1 MNPLVFLRPS
11 APTPE
16 GLPPPALSGVLWVSE
31 LIPGVLG
38 GVYKVLTTPSTMFW
52 SVLLVHREDS
62 AVYPSGSVGPLPHTE
77 LVIMG

>member
-16 GLPPPALSGVLWVSE
+16 GLPPPILSGVLWVSE

-38 GVYKVLTTPSTMFW
+38 GVYKVLTHQVLCSVQCSLYTEKTQLSTLQGVLGPSLIQSW
-52 SVLLVHREDS
+52 
-62 AVYPSGSVGPLPHTE
+62 
-77 LVIMG
+77 